1 MGFWP
6 SISTSSLAT
15 DHPTSVFNWNVKSNK
30 TMITVNVLIDAFAEL
45 KAEVDGSDVRK
56 LAKETIAVGAPS
68 DLIQSKKQ

>member
-1 MGFWP
+1 M
-6 SISTSSLAT
+6 AT
-15 DHPTSVFNWNVKSNK
+15 DHPTSVSNWNVKSNK

-45 KAEVDGSDVRK
+45 KADVDDSDVRK